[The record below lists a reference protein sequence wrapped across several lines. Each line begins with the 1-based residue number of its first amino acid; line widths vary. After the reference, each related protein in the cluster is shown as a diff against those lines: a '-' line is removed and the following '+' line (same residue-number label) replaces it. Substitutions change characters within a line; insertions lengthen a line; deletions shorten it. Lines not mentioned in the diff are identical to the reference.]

1 MKNKVFFVLALM
13 GAFVLTACEPD
24 GIGDA
29 SLIEGGWDLCSVDY
43 DKTVYADY
51 TGNTHLK
58 DSAYTR
64 VYEDKELAW
73 LFYQGSISE
82 WSYYYDEQERQGH
95 WSGYACDCYRNYVT
109 EGEGENMTI
118 VETSGSIIPGYEGW
132 PSIQRYKVEK
142 LTNKSMVL
150 STIDR
155 MYVSDLQSA
164 VDVHVVYTFKRDN
177 SLMEYIRSVYSD

>member
-1 MKNKVFFVLALM
+1 MKAKVILFALI
-13 GAFVLTACEPD
+13 AAVFCACNQD

-64 VYEDKELAW
+64 AYEDKELAW

-82 WSYYYDEQERQGH
+82 WSYYYDEQEHQGH

-109 EGEGENMTI
+109 EGEGNSLSI
-118 VETSGSIIPGYEGW
+118 IETSGSIIPGMEGET
-132 PSIQRYKVEK
+132 SIQRYKVEK
-142 LTNKSMVL
+142 LSSKSMVL

-164 VDVHVVYTFKRDN
+164 VDVHAVYTFKREN
-177 SLMEYIRSVYSD
+177 SLLEYIRSVYPDL